1 MTIDA
6 PDEKAAL
13 QDLRDA
19 IGHARPLRPEH
30 AMYLEVL
37 AVALADARRLAL
49 RPASWPILRDRRS
62 FLQDELRS
70 CGVEDA
76 VIRMLIFGVRA

>member
-6 PDEKAAL
+6 PDENLAL

-49 RPASWPILRDRRS
+49 CPQAWAILAERHAFLRDG
-62 FLQDELRS
+62 LRS
-70 CGVEDA
+70 CGFEDPP
-76 VIRMLIFGVRA
+76 IRGLVFGVRA